1 MAPIYTN
8 FEEGGGVYCA
18 RRKNAI
24 FLVKI
29 FQKVPENAFV
39 GLFFQNFACGA
50 ENVTKKVFLEFYFV
64 DLKKV
69 EKIFKNRPSPLE
81 KILDPPLNAQKSLR
95 RYLRFKKLI
104 TKRMSK

>member
-8 FEEGGGVYCA
+8 FEEGGGGVYCA

-64 DLKKV
+64 DLKKGRKNFQKSPLTPRENPRSAPECTKKL
-69 EKIFKNRPSPLE
+69 EKIFK
-81 KILDPPLNAQKSLR
+81 I
-95 RYLRFKKLI
+95 
-104 TKRMSK
+104 